1 MVVRLGLTHVPE
13 LDGRDVKMRIILP
26 IVIVAALFVGLN
38 SLFVVKETEFAIK
51 FRLGEI
57 IKTDYEPGLHF
68 KMPFVNNVRKFDNR
82 LITLDMQPEQMN
94 TAEQKFVE
102 VDYYV
107 KWRIFDPAAYYIS
120 TQGDMMFA
128 RSRLAQLI
136 RNDLRD
142 EFARRT
148 LSEVVSEQRREMMD
162 ALQVRAD
169 RRFEDFGIDVIDV
182 RIKKIELTEEVLN
195 SVFNRMET
203 QRTEFANE
211 LRSLGRERSERIRSD
226 ADRQV
231 RVLLAN
237 AERDAARIRG
247 QGDAQAIEIYADAYS
262 QDEEFFSFWRSMQAY
277 DAAFGTDSDIMLMD
291 TRSEFFRYFDQARP
305 AQ

>member
-1 MVVRLGLTHVPE
+1 
-13 LDGRDVKMRIILP
+13 MRIILP
-26 IVIVAALFVGLN
+26 ILIIAGLFVGLN
-38 SLFVVKETEFAIK
+38 SLFVVKETDFAIK

-57 IKTDYEPGLHF
+57 IEADYEPGLHF
-68 KMPFVNNVRKFDNR
+68 KAPFVNNVRKFDNR

-107 KWRIFDPAAYYIS
+107 KWRIFDPAAYYVA
-120 TQGDMMFA
+120 TQGDQMFT

-142 EFARRT
+142 EFAQRT
-148 LSEVVSEQRREMMD
+148 LSEVVSEQRRTMMD
-162 ALQVRAD
+162 ELQIRAD

-195 SVFNRMET
+195 SVFDRMET

-211 LRSLGRERSERIRSD
+211 LRSLGRERSERIRAD

-231 RVLLAN
+231 RVLVAD
-237 AERDAARIRG
+237 AERESAQIRG
-247 QGDAQAIEIYADAYS
+247 QGDAEAIEIYASAYNKD
-262 QDEEFFSFWRSMQAY
+262 QEFYSFLRSLEAY
-277 DAAFGTDSDIMLMD
+277 DKAFGTDNDIMLMD
-291 TRSEFFRYFDQARP
+291 TRSEFFRYFDQASQP
-305 AQ
+305 E

>member
-1 MVVRLGLTHVPE
+1 
-13 LDGRDVKMRIILP
+13 MRIILP
-26 IVIVAALFVGLN
+26 IVIIAGLFVGLN
-38 SLFVVKETEFAIK
+38 SLFVVKETDFAIK

-57 IKTDYEPGLHF
+57 IEADYEPGLHF
-68 KMPFVNNVRKFDNR
+68 KAPFVNNVRKFDNR

-107 KWRIFDPAAYYIS
+107 KWRIFDPAAYYVA
-120 TQGDMMFA
+120 TQGDQMFT

-142 EFARRT
+142 EFAQRT
-148 LSEVVSEQRREMMD
+148 LSEVVSEQRRTMMD
-162 ALQVRAD
+162 ELQVRAD

-195 SVFNRMET
+195 SVFDRMET

-211 LRSLGRERSERIRSD
+211 LRSLGRERSERIRAD

-231 RVLLAN
+231 RVLVAN
-237 AERDAARIRG
+237 AERESAQIRG
-247 QGDAQAIEIYADAYS
+247 EGDARAIEIYAA
-262 QDEEFFSFWRSMQAY
+262 AY
-277 DAAFGTDSDIMLMD
+277 DKDQEFYSFLRSLEAYDTAFGTENDIMLMD
-291 TRSEFFRYFDQARP
+291 TRSEFFRYFDQAKQP
-305 AQ
+305 E

>member
-1 MVVRLGLTHVPE
+1 
-13 LDGRDVKMRIILP
+13 MRIILP
-26 IVIVAALFVGLN
+26 IVIIAALFVGLN

-107 KWRIFDPAAYYIS
+107 KWRIFDPAAYYVS

-162 ALQVRAD
+162 ELQVRAD
-169 RRFEDFGIDVIDV
+169 LRFEDFGIDVIDV
-182 RIKKIELTEEVLN
+182 RIKKIELTDEVLN
-195 SVFNRMET
+195 SVFDRMET

-211 LRSLGRERSERIRSD
+211 LRSLGRERSERIRAD

-231 RVLLAN
+231 RVLLAD

-247 QGDAQAIEIYADAYS
+247 QGDAQSIEIYAQAYD
-262 QDEEFFSFWRSMQAY
+262 QDQEFFSFWRSLQAY
-277 DAAFGTDSDIMLMD
+277 DTAFGTQNDVMLMD
-291 TRSEFFRYFDQARP
+291 TRSEFFRYFDQTAP